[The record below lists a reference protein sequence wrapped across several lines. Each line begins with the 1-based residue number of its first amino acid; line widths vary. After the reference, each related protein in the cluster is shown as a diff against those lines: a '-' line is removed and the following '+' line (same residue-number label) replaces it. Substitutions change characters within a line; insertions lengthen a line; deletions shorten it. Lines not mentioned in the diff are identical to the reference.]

1 MPDGPVT
8 TLKRS
13 IAQVAELLDAHW
25 PALFALF
32 ALVVALWAQTDA
44 MVGVFFDDGIY
55 VSLAKALAEGEGY
68 RSIHLPGAPFAV
80 HYPPLYPALLSALW
94 TLWPS
99 FPANV
104 TLFQLCDSLLFA
116 GAAWVIA
123 AHARRTALPLAT
135 QGVALVLAVTAFPL
149 LTLRGVRFSEPLFLL
164 LFAGAIAVA
173 DGERESV
180 ARGACAGLLAG
191 LATLARSIGVV
202 AVVGIPVALW
212 LRGRRKAA
220 VVALA
225 AGILVAAPWFGWLAA
240 HAGAIDPR
248 IASNYGTYGQ
258 FAGQAG
264 LGSLFAGLNLQAL
277 SPIPRLLLPALPTLV
292 AAPLILMLIA
302 VLVLGAVSLAR
313 RTPALI
319 VVLVPYVVVVSLW
332 PYTPDRFVWII
343 LPWIALLGAA
353 GAHRAWRWRWPVRAA
368 LLVLAAGV
376 MIAYGRREGRSLAGR
391 QFTKTATEASLPF
404 RLLTSGIASGTPE
417 DAVLASDG
425 EALVYLYTGRRTA
438 PLFLSRLQGRSV
450 EPLGT
455 DAVARY
461 LCENGVTHVAASVSV
476 GEASPVLEGL
486 AAAGDSTLVPLF
498 VVTDGP
504 ALYRY
509 RCPS

>member
-1 MPDGPVT
+1 MF
-8 TLKRS
+8 RS
-13 IAQVAELLDAHW
+13 LRAVSVRNVRGDPELLDAHW
-25 PALFALF
+25 PVLFALF
-32 ALVVALWAQTDA
+32 ALALALWAQTHA

-80 HYPPLYPALLSALW
+80 HYPPLYPALLAVLW

-135 QGVALVLAVTAFPL
+135 QGVVLVLAVTAFPL
-149 LTLRGVRFSEPLFLL
+149 LTLVGVRFSEPLFLL
-164 LFAGAIAVA
+164 LLAGAIAVA
-173 DGERESV
+173 DGEREFV
-180 ARGACAGLLAG
+180 GRGACAGLLAG

-212 LRGRRKAA
+212 LRGRRRAA
-220 VVALA
+220 AVALA
-225 AGILVAAPWFGWLAA
+225 AGIIVAAPWFGWLAA

-264 LGSLFAGLNLQAL
+264 LGSLIAGLNLRAL

-292 AAPLILMLIA
+292 AAPLILTLVAM
-302 VLVLGAVSLAR
+302 LVLGAVSLAR

-319 VVLVPYVVVVSLW
+319 AVLVPYVVVVSLW

-353 GAHRAWRWRWPVRAA
+353 GAHRAWHWGWPARAV
-368 LLVLAAGV
+368 LLVLAAV
-376 MIAYGRREGRSLAGR
+376 VAITYGRREVRSLAGR
-391 QFTKTATEASLPF
+391 QFAKTATEASVPF

-438 PLFLSRLQGRSV
+438 PLFLYRLNGREA

-461 LCENGVTHVAASVSV
+461 LCDNGVTHVAASVSV
-476 GEASPVLEGL
+476 GEASPLLEGL
-486 AAAGDSTLVPLF
+486 AAIGDSTLVPLF

-509 RCPS
+509 RCPG